1 MCTYSICCSN
11 ICWHLLVNWVLADIS
26 ADSHPTFQ
34 TSIGWHVNWQWLPL
48 HLLMSC
54 HYFTDTLPIL
64 YIYQY
69 LNTFILD
76 STLQWKWKEKNM
88 SMYILVQY
96 FQQHNGI
103 LGDRKYYLACGLGV
117 VLTELAS
124 RCTRREHL
132 LNQMSLMSL
141 SQSELS

>member
-1 MCTYSICCSN
+1 
-11 ICWHLLVNWVLADIS
+11 
-26 ADSHPTFQ
+26 
-34 TSIGWHVNWQWLPL
+34 
-48 HLLMSC
+48 
-54 HYFTDTLPIL
+54 
-64 YIYQY
+64 
-69 LNTFILD
+69 
-76 STLQWKWKEKNM
+76 
-88 SMYILVQY
+88 MYILVQY

-141 SQSELS
+141 SQSELSWAISCNNLQNIYLDADLCTLFVHYLYSTLCSWIIMVDAQWSDTCSACDPEFLEILNKLTNFVA